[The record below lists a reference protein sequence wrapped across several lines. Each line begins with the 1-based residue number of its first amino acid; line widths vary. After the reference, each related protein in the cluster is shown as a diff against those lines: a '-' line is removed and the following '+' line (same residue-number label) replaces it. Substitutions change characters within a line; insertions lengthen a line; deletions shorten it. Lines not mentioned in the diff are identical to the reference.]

1 VRLRTCIAFVFATV
15 LLFTGA
21 HPVVGQSEK
30 PAPPQGVPSPGIQL
44 PFGDDPTRAL
54 SISAFGVLSYTF
66 DTNTSRNSFSPDTLA
81 VAFSKV
87 LSDHF
92 AVFAQLTT
100 SREAPSPFLAD
111 QGQSVGGVETTIDNL
126 QISWVPSAR
135 SGLDVTFGK
144 FDSPLAIERDDA
156 PLNFQATN
164 SFTFQF
170 ARPVKFAGLQ
180 IHEAFSPQFEG
191 WAIVA
196 NGWDVDTDNNKG
208 KTGALYGLWS
218 PSLAAHIGLGVIYGP
233 EKDDNNADKRTTGIM
248 TLLFQPGPEWVFG
261 GELVA
266 GSEQHSAADG
276 RTAAW
281 YAAMVFGHHRF
292 GDDLGLTVR
301 LDYLDD
307 RDGSRTGQRQVL
319 RSVTVSPQYLF
330 GGGFFGVFRYLDRTS
345 LRLPGLQFR
354 LDLRYD
360 RSTEAVFASG
370 NPESGRR
377 DHFSATLQ
385 SVVLF

>member
-1 VRLRTCIAFVFATV
+1 MKPARLLPQ
-15 LLFTGA
+15 LLFFSLGVA
-21 HPVVGQSEK
+21 FA
-30 PAPPQGVPSPGIQL
+30 PAAFSQTERPATPDAMRSAPISL
-44 PFGDDPTRAL
+44 PFGDDSARAL
-54 SISAFGVLSYTF
+54 SITGFGVASYTY
-66 DTNTSRNSFSPDTLA
+66 DGNSSVNSFSPDVLA

-87 LSDHF
+87 LNDHF
-92 AVFAQLTT
+92 SVFAQFTA

-111 QGQSVGGVETTIDNL
+111 QGQASGDISTDIDNL
-126 QISWVPSAR
+126 QISWVPSSR
-135 SGLDVTFGK
+135 LGLEVTFGK

-170 ARPVKFAGLQ
+170 ARPVKFVGLQ
-180 IHEAFSPQFEG
+180 VHEAFSPHFEG

-218 PSLAAHIGLGVIYGP
+218 PSLAAHVGLGVIYGP
-233 EKDDNNADKRTTGIM
+233 EKDHNDSDKRTTGVM
-248 TLLFQPGPEWVFG
+248 TFLFQPTAQWVFG

-266 GSEQHSAADG
+266 GSEQHSAPDG
-276 RTAAW
+276 GTAAW

-292 GDDLGLTVR
+292 GENIGLTAR
-301 LDYLDD
+301 FDYLDD

-319 RSVTVSPQYLF
+319 RSITISPQYLF
-330 GGGFFGVFRYLDRTS
+330 GGGFFGIFRYLDRTT
-345 LRLPGLQFR
+345 LRLPGFALR

-360 RSTEAVFASG
+360 RSTEAVFVSS
-370 NPESGRR
+370 NSDSGRR
-377 DHFSATLQ
+377 DHLSAILQ
-385 SVVLF
+385 TVVLF